1 VINTPLEF
9 IQDPE
14 ADVEPGMVERIND
27 QLAALVAKNKGH
39 LLGLATVD
47 VYTGDVAARE
57 VRRAVTEL
65 GLRLFD
71 PSGLI

>member
-1 VINTPLEF
+1 
-9 IQDPE
+9 
-14 ADVEPGMVERIND
+14 MVERIND